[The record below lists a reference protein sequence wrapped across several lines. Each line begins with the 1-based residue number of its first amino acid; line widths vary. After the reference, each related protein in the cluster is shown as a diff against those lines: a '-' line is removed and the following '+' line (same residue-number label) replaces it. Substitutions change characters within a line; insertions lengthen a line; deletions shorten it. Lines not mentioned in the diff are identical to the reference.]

1 MGNWSNVGL
10 RRGQELEA
18 GEGIAPTLKDL
29 PPMVPEVEDKEGS
42 SSSKLITKEAPQP
55 TSPGSAEGLTTLEGN
70 ILDASTGKAISA
82 SSVQESTPTQVK
94 SETVVVKLT
103 QDQSS
108 ETVTGEVTLDQTTS
122 EAATLHQT
130 TLDAATEGSMPNQT
144 TSEEAVEGAEL
155 TQTHPASCTDNQTLP
170 SSPVPGATP
179 QIFPRKL
186 TGILRTL
193 ELDKAQ
199 VRPTTTPHPVG

>member
-1 MGNWSNVGL
+1 MVNWSNVGL

-18 GEGIAPTLKDL
+18 GEGTAPTLKDL

-42 SSSKLITKEAPQP
+42 SSSKLSTKEGPQP
-55 TSPGSAEGLTTLEGN
+55 TSPGSAKGLTTLGGN
-70 ILDASTGKAISA
+70 ILDASMGKAISA

-94 SETVVVKLT
+94 SETFVVELT

-108 ETVTGEVTLDQTTS
+108 EAVTGEVTLDQTIS
-122 EAATLHQT
+122 EAATLDQT
-130 TLDAATEGSMPNQT
+130 TLEATEGSMPNQT
-144 TSEEAVEGAEL
+144 TSEEAVEGAKL
-155 TQTHPASCTDNQTLP
+155 IQTHPASCTDNQTPP

-179 QIFPRKL
+179 QISPRKL
-186 TGILRTL
+186 TGILGTL

-199 VRPTTTPHPVG
+199 VRPTTTPHPVR